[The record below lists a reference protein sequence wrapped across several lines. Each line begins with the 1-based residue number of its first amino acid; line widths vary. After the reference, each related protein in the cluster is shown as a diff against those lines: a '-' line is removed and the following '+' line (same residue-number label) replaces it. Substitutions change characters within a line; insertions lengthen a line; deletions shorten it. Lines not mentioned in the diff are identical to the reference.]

1 LKETGSCSIITP
13 MQKRF
18 RILIGIA
25 AVLALA
31 VGLYY
36 LPPVHSRL
44 TWRIDDLRARV
55 KYYFNPPEQALF
67 LPTQQSQVDS
77 MVTATLRALE
87 TPTPTATPLPSDL
100 PTATPTVT
108 PTPLPTYVILSGVK
122 YEDQHNRWNY
132 CGPANFSMA
141 LTFWGWKGDRDVIGP
156 AVKPNDKDKNVM
168 PYEFRDYINEDV
180 PGMSA
185 LIRMGGD
192 LEVLKRLIAAGFPVV
207 TEKGY
212 YTYDYTGKYSWLGH
226 YLFTTGYDD
235 AQGIFVTQDTYLQ
248 PGKDR
253 QVKYDEYLEGW
264 RSFNYLFVVA
274 YPSER
279 EADVLAALGPYA
291 DETWAV
297 KHALQ
302 VAEQEAQSLTGN
314 QQFFAWFNVGTSHV
328 QLYEYFDAAV
338 AYDQAFRLY
347 ANLSE
352 DLRPYRIM
360 WYQTWPYWAY
370 YYTGRYQDVIQ
381 LADTTLNDT
390 ISEPVLEESLYWR
403 GRAEVMIGDAPSAI
417 KDYRASLEI
426 HPNFAPSIQALQE
439 LGLQP

>member
-1 LKETGSCSIITP
+1 MHP

-25 AVLALA
+25 AVLVLA
-31 VGLYY
+31 VGVYY

-44 TWRIDDLRARV
+44 AWRIDDLRTRI
-55 KYYFNPPEQALF
+55 KYALNPPEQALF
-67 LPTQQSQVDS
+67 LPTQQAQIDAV
-77 MVTATLRALE
+77 VTATLRALE
-87 TPTPTATPLPSDL
+87 TPTPTVTPLPPDI
-100 PTATPTVT
+100 PTPTPTVT
-108 PTPLPTYVILSGVK
+108 PTPLPTYVILPGVK
-122 YEDQHNRWNY
+122 YEDQHNRLNY

-141 LTFWGWKGDRDVIGP
+141 LTFWGWKGNRDVIGP

-168 PYEFRDYINEDV
+168 PYEFRDYITESV
-180 PGMSA
+180 PGMSV

-192 LEVLKRLIAAGFPVV
+192 IDVLKRLIAAGFPTVA
-207 TEKGY
+207 EKGY
-212 YTYDYTGKYSWLGH
+212 YEYDMTGKYGWMGH
-226 YLFTTGYDD
+226 YQFITGYDN
-235 AQGIFVTQDTYLQ
+235 AEGALIVQDTY
-248 PGKDR
+248 
-253 QVKYDEYLEGW
+253 YDGPNFHISYDKFTEGW
-264 RSFNYLFVVA
+264 RSFNYLFAVV
-274 YPSER
+274 YPTER

-291 DETWAV
+291 DEMWAV

-302 VAEQEAQSLTGN
+302 VAQQESQSLTGN
-314 QQFFAWFNVGTSHV
+314 QQFFTWFNVGTSHV

-370 YYTGRYQDVIQ
+370 YYSGRYQDVIS
-381 LADTTLNDT
+381 LADTTLNDW

-417 KDYRASLEI
+417 KDYRDSLDI

>member
-1 LKETGSCSIITP
+1 

-25 AVLALA
+25 AVLVLA
-31 VGLYY
+31 VGIYY

-44 TWRIDDLRARV
+44 VWRIDDMRTRI
-55 KYYFNPPEQALF
+55 KYALNPPEQALF
-67 LPTQQSQVDS
+67 LPTQQSQVDAIVS
-77 MVTATLRALE
+77 ATLHALE
-87 TPTPTATPLPSDL
+87 TPTPTITPLPPDI
-100 PTATPTVT
+100 PTPTPTVT
-108 PTPLPTYVILSGVK
+108 PTPLPKYVILPGVK

-141 LTFWGWKGDRDVIGP
+141 LTFWGWKGNRDVIGQ

-168 PYEFRDYINEDV
+168 PYEFRNYVMDNV

-192 LEVLKRLIAAGFPVV
+192 TDVLKRLIAAGFPVIA
-207 TEKGY
+207 EKGY
-212 YTYDYTGKYSWLGH
+212 YTYDLQGKYSWLGH

-235 AQGIFVTQDTYLQ
+235 AQGVFITQDSYLK
-248 PGKDR
+248 PGHDR
-253 QVKYDEYLEGW
+253 QVKYSEYIEGW
-264 RSFNYLFVVA
+264 RSFNYLFMVI
-274 YPSER
+274 YPTER
-279 EADVLAALGPYA
+279 EAEVLAALGPYA

-297 KHALQ
+297 KYALQ
-302 VAEQEAQSLTGN
+302 VAQQEAQTLTGN
-314 QQFFAWFNVGTSHV
+314 QQFFAWFNLGSNYVL
-328 QLYEYFDAAV
+328 LYEYFDATL

-347 ANLSE
+347 ANLSG
-352 DLRPYRIM
+352 DLRPYRIV

-370 YYTGRYQDVIQ
+370 YYTGRYQDVVN

-417 KDYRASLEI
+417 KDFRQSLVI
-426 HPNFAPSIQALQE
+426 HPGFAPSVQALQE
-439 LGLQP
+439 LGIQP

>member
-1 LKETGSCSIITP
+1 

-25 AVLALA
+25 AVLVLA
-31 VGLYY
+31 VGVYY

-44 TWRIDDLRARV
+44 AWRIDDLRTRI
-55 KYYFNPPEQALF
+55 KYYFNPPEQAIF
-67 LPTQQSQVDS
+67 LPTQQSQVDAI
-77 MVTATLRALE
+77 VTATLHALE
-87 TPTPTATPLPSDL
+87 TPTPTATPLPPDI
-100 PTATPTVT
+100 PTPTPTVT
-108 PTPLPTYVILSGVK
+108 PTPLPKYVILPGVK

-141 LTFWGWKGDRDVIGP
+141 LTFWGWKGNRDVIGQ

-168 PYEFRDYINEDV
+168 PYEFRDYVMDNV

-185 LIRMGGD
+185 LTRMGGD
-192 LEVLKRLIAAGFPVV
+192 IDVLKRLIAAGFPVIA
-207 TEKGY
+207 EKGY
-212 YTYDYTGKYSWLGH
+212 YTYDLLGKYSWLGH

-235 AQGIFVTQDTYLQ
+235 AQGVFITQDTYLQ

-253 QVKYDEYLEGW
+253 QVKYSEYVEGW
-264 RSFNYLFVVA
+264 RSFNYLFMVI
-274 YPSER
+274 YPTDR
-279 EADVLAALGPYA
+279 EAEVLAALGPYA

-297 KHALQ
+297 KYALQ
-302 VAEQEAQSLTGN
+302 VARQEAQTLTGN
-314 QQFFAWFNVGTSHV
+314 QQFFAWFNIGSSHV
-328 QLYEYFDAAV
+328 QLYEYFDAAL

-347 ANLSE
+347 ANLSG
-352 DLRPYRIM
+352 DLRPYRIV

-370 YYTGRYQDVIQ
+370 YYNGRYQDVVN
-381 LADTTLNDT
+381 LADITLNDT

-403 GRAEVMIGDAPSAI
+403 GRAKIMIGDAPSAI
-417 KDYRASLEI
+417 KDYRDSLDI
-426 HPNFAPSIQALQE
+426 HPGFVPSIQALQE

>member
-1 LKETGSCSIITP
+1 MHP
-13 MQKRF
+13 MPKRF
-18 RILIGIA
+18 YIFIGIA
-25 AVLALA
+25 AVLVLA
-31 VGLYY
+31 VGIYF

-44 TWRIDDLRARV
+44 AWRIDDLRTRI
-55 KYYFNPPEQALF
+55 KYALNPPEQAIF
-67 LPTQQSQVDS
+67 LPTQQAQIDAL
-77 MVTATLRALE
+77 VTATLRALE
-87 TPTPTATPLPSDL
+87 TPTPTATTLPPDV
-100 PTATPTVT
+100 PTPTPTVT
-108 PTPLPTYVILSGVK
+108 PTPLPTYVILPGVK

-141 LTFWGWKGDRDVIGP
+141 LTFWGWKGNRDVIGP

-168 PYEFRDYINEDV
+168 PYEFRDYINDNV

-192 LEVLKRLIAAGFPVV
+192 LDVLKRLIAAGFPVV
-207 TEKGY
+207 AEKGY

-253 QVKYDEYLEGW
+253 PVKYAEYLEGW
-264 RSFNYLFVVA
+264 RSFNYLFVVV
-274 YPSER
+274 YPTDR
-279 EADVLAALGPYA
+279 ESDVLVALGPYA

-302 VAEQEAQSLTGN
+302 VAQQESQSLTGN
-314 QQFFAWFNVGTSHV
+314 QQFFAWFNVGTSHF

-360 WYQTWPYWAY
+360 WYQTGAYFAY
-370 YYTGRYQDVIQ
+370 YYSGRYSDVIS
-381 LADTTLNDT
+381 LANTTLNDT

-403 GRAEVMIGDAPSAI
+403 GMAEYMSGDTPSAI
-417 KDYRASLEI
+417 KDYRDSLDI

>member
-1 LKETGSCSIITP
+1 MRNKSI
-13 MQKRF
+13 

-25 AVLALA
+25 AVLVLA
-31 VGLYY
+31 VGIYY

-44 TWRIDDLRARV
+44 AWRIDDLRTRI
-55 KYYFNPPEQALF
+55 KYALNPPEQALF
-67 LPTQQSQVDS
+67 LPTQQAQIDAL
-77 MVTATLRALE
+77 VTATLRALE
-87 TPTPTATPLPSDL
+87 TPTPTAMPLPPDI
-100 PTATPTVT
+100 PTPTPTVSPTGTMT
-108 PTPLPTYVILSGVK
+108 PTPLPTYVILPGVQ

-141 LTFWGWKGDRDVIGP
+141 LTFWGWKGNRDVIGP

-168 PYEFRDYINEDV
+168 PYEFRDYITESV

-207 TEKGY
+207 AEKGY

-235 AQGIFVTQDTYLQ
+235 AQGVFITQDTYLQ

-253 QVKYDEYLEGW
+253 QVKYGEYNEGW
-264 RSFNYLFVVA
+264 RSFNYLFVVV
-274 YPSER
+274 YPTER

-302 VAEQEAQSLTGN
+302 VAQQESQSLTGN
-314 QQFFAWFNVGTSHV
+314 QQFFAWFNVGSSHV
-328 QLYEYFDAAV
+328 QLFEYFDAAV
-338 AYDQAFRLY
+338 AYDQAFHLY

-370 YYTGRYQDVIQ
+370 YYTGRYQDVVN

-403 GRAEVMIGDAPSAI
+403 GRAEVMIGGAPSAI
-417 KDYRASLEI
+417 KDYRDSLDI
-426 HPNFAPSIQALQE
+426 HPGFVPSIQALQE

>member
-1 LKETGSCSIITP
+1 

-18 RILIGIA
+18 RILIGIT
-25 AVLALA
+25 AVLVLA
-31 VGLYY
+31 IGIYY

-44 TWRIDDLRARV
+44 AWRIDDFRTRI
-55 KYYFNPPEQALF
+55 KYALNPPEQALF
-67 LPTQQSQVDS
+67 LPTQQAQIDTL
-77 MVTATLRALE
+77 VTATLRALE
-87 TPTPTATPLPSDL
+87 TPTPTATPLPPDF
-100 PTATPTVT
+100 PTPTPTVT
-108 PTPLPTYVILSGVK
+108 PTPLPTYAILPGVK

-141 LTFWGWKGDRDVIGP
+141 LTFWGWKGNRDVIGP

-168 PYEFRDYINEDV
+168 PYEFRDYINDNV

-192 LEVLKRLIAAGFPVV
+192 LDVLKRLIAAGFPVV
-207 TEKGY
+207 AEKGY
-212 YTYDYTGKYSWLGH
+212 YTYDFTGKYGWLGH

-248 PGKDR
+248 PGKDKP
-253 QVKYDEYLEGW
+253 VKYAEYLEGW
-264 RSFNYLFVVA
+264 RSFNYLFAVV
-274 YPSER
+274 YPTER
-279 EADVLAALGPYA
+279 EAEVLAALGPYT
-291 DETWAV
+291 DETWAI

-302 VAEQEAQSLTGN
+302 VAEQEAHSMTGN
-314 QQFFAWFNVGTSHV
+314 QQFFAWFNAGTSHV

-347 ANLSE
+347 ANLSV

-360 WYQTWPYWAY
+360 WYQTGAYFAY
-370 YYTGRYQDVIQ
+370 YYSGRYSDVIS
-381 LADTTLNDT
+381 LANTTLNDT

-403 GRAEVMIGDAPSAI
+403 GMAEYMSGDTPGAI
-417 KDYRASLEI
+417 QDYRDSLDI
-426 HPNFAPSIQALQE
+426 HPNFVPSIQALQE

>member
-1 LKETGSCSIITP
+1 
-13 MQKRF
+13 
-18 RILIGIA
+18 
-25 AVLALA
+25 
-31 VGLYY
+31 
-36 LPPVHSRL
+36 
-44 TWRIDDLRARV
+44 
-55 KYYFNPPEQALF
+55 
-67 LPTQQSQVDS
+67 
-77 MVTATLRALE
+77 
-87 TPTPTATPLPSDL
+87 
-100 PTATPTVT
+100 
-108 PTPLPTYVILSGVK
+108 
-122 YEDQHNRWNY
+122 
-132 CGPANFSMA
+132 
-141 LTFWGWKGDRDVIGP
+141 
-156 AVKPNDKDKNVM
+156 
-168 PYEFRDYINEDV
+168 
-180 PGMSA
+180 MSA

-192 LEVLKRLIAAGFPVV
+192 LDVLKRLIAAGFPVV
-207 TEKGY
+207 AEKGY

-253 QVKYDEYLEGW
+253 PVKYAEYLEGW
-264 RSFNYLFVVA
+264 RSFNYLFAVV
-274 YPSER
+274 YPTDR
-279 EADVLAALGPYA
+279 EAEVLAALGPYT
-291 DETWAV
+291 DETWAD

-302 VAEQEAQSLTGN
+302 VAEQESQSLTGN

-360 WYQTWPYWAY
+360 WYQTWPFWAY
-370 YYTGRYQDVIQ
+370 YYSGRYQDVIS

-403 GRAEVMIGDAPSAI
+403 GRAEVMIGDPPSAI
-417 KDYRASLEI
+417 KDYRDSLDI
-426 HPNFAPSIQALQE
+426 HPGFVPSIQALQE